1 MPCTTILAGKLATN
15 DGSTLIARTDDGFY
29 DEKKLIVVDPKK
41 QPRKY
46 KSVISHVEIDLPDNP
61 MSYTASPLVETDKKG
76 IWAATGINAANVGM
90 TATETITTNP
100 RVMAADPLVVYKKA
114 ENKKEKDTI
123 GGIGEEDIV
132 VLVLPYIHTAR
143 EGVLRLGSLLEQ
155 YGTYESN
162 GIAFNDENEVWW
174 LETIGGHHWI
184 ARRLPDDSYSVI
196 ANQFSLDMF
205 DLEDALNGKKDYMA
219 SEDILTFIEQN
230 DLDLNRAGHFNARD
244 AFGSHTPTDHIY
256 NTPRVWY
263 GQRYFNPTSENW
275 NKISPE
281 SDNLPWCRE
290 PEELITVA
298 DVKAVLSSNYEG
310 TPYDPYENGPKAGI
324 YRPIGINRTSFSQ
337 LIEIR
342 NGVNELAAGV
352 FWFGFASNAFN
363 AFTPQYAQAQY
374 FSDYFSTTPEEVST
388 QSFYWT
394 SRLISAMADPEHK
407 ACMNLLD
414 AYRLAVGSKSRWIM
428 NQTEAKKDFTAK
440 DLAQANQQ
448 ISDLVQKETESMLG
462 KVLYISSMKM
472 TNRFSLSDN

>member
-1 MPCTTILAGKLATN
+1 MACTTILVGKNASYNGATIISRN
-15 DGSTLIARTDDGFY
+15 DDSGSGTFT
-29 DEKKLIVVDPKK
+29 PKRLK
-41 QPRKY
+41 YVFPKDQPNPY
-46 KSVISHVEIDLPDNP
+46 HSVHSNIDIPLPKNP
-61 MSYTASPLVETDKKG
+61 VGYTAVPNADIKAEG
-76 IWAATGINAANVGM
+76 IWAAGGINEKNVGM
-90 TATETITTNP
+90 TATETITTNV
-100 RVMAADPLVVYKKA
+100 RVLGGDPLV
-114 ENKKEKDTI
+114 EN
-123 GGIGEEDIV
+123 GIGEEDFV
-132 VLVLPYIHTAR
+132 VLVLPYISSAR
-143 EGVLRLGSLLEQ
+143 QGVLRLGTLLEE
-155 YGTYESN
+155 YGTYECS
-162 GIAFNDENEVWW
+162 GIAFNDHDEVWYM
-174 LETIGGHHWI
+174 ETIGGHHWI

-263 GQRYFNPTSENW
+263 GQRCFNPTSENW

-394 SRLISAMADPEHK
+394 SRLISALADPEHK

-414 AYRLAVGSKSRWIM
+414 AYRLAVGSKSRYIM

-440 DLAQANQQ
+440 DLASANQQ
-448 ISDLVQKETESMLG
+448 ISDLVQKETEAMLG